1 MFMKRKKE
9 DKSFKGAKRPALG
22 KTARFKKDCVFCKN
36 EVEIDYKNLE
46 LITRYISSRGKIL
59 SRRISG
65 NCAKHQR
72 KVSREIK
79 RARFLNLVPYVGRVA
94 S

>member
-1 MFMKRKKE
+1 MLKRKPR
-9 DKSFKGAKRPALG
+9 DNKRMPR
-22 KTARFKKDCVFCKN
+22 KTVRPVKDCGFCKSN
-36 EVEIDYKNLE
+36 LDIDYKNIE
-46 LITRYISSRGKIL
+46 LLSRQISSRGKIL

-72 KVSREIK
+72 KIAREIK
-79 RARFLNLVPYVGRVA
+79 RARFLNLLPYVGRTF

>member
-1 MFMKRKKE
+1 MFNKKRSKDDKNKRDPKKGIGVRIKKE
-9 DKSFKGAKRPALG
+9 CS
-22 KTARFKKDCVFCKN
+22 FCKS
-36 EVEIDYKNLE
+36 ELDIDYKNLE
-46 LITRYISSRGKIL
+46 LLTRYVSSRGKIL

-72 KVSREIK
+72 KVCSEIK
-79 RARFLNLVPYVGRVA
+79 RARFLNLIPYTGRVF

>member
-1 MFMKRKKE
+1 MFNQRKPRDTKNKRT
-9 DKSFKGAKRPALG
+9 LG
-22 KTARFKKDCVFCKN
+22 RGINVRVKKDCVFCKN
-36 EVEIDYKNLE
+36 NLEIDYKNLE
-46 LITRYISSRGKIL
+46 LLTRYVSSRGKIL

-79 RARFLNLVPYVGRVA
+79 LARFLNLIPYSGRVF

>member
-1 MFMKRKKE
+1 MINKTIKK
-9 DKSFKGAKRPALG
+9 KPRV
-22 KTARFKKDCVFCKN
+22 TRFKKVCLFCKKDKAA
-36 EVEIDYKNLE
+36 EIDYKNIE
-46 LITRYISSRGKIL
+46 LLSRYVSSRGKIV

-72 KVSREIK
+72 KVAREIK
-79 RARFLNLVPYVGRVA
+79 RARFLSLLSYTGEII